1 MKINNWSISI
11 NPDASF
17 SCANLNTLKLYD
29 GMINDYWKLYQ
40 SMKAVYWDR
49 FSPIWKD
56 LTNTD
61 PEKFIYEDIHIACYL
76 ILAWRHLKTNVK
88 CFVDLGCGNGLLV
101 YILNDQG
108 LIFLFPIINYTSILI
123 SFVNLEIKGIMV
135 MVLI

>member
-1 MKINNWSISI
+1 
-11 NPDASF
+11 
-17 SCANLNTLKLYD
+17 
-29 GMINDYWKLYQ
+29 
-40 SMKAVYWDR
+40 MKAMYWDR

-76 ILAWRHLKTNVK
+76 ILAWRHLKANVK

-108 LIFLFPIINYTSILI
+108 LIFIIAVVNYTVFL
-123 SFVNLEIKGIMV
+123 LA
-135 MVLI
+135 VLILKLRV